1 MSKLTRTSYSVKE
14 LSDMYSKGEIA
25 IPEIQRDFVWDAKR
39 IKLLLDSLHMDYPSG
54 AIILW
59 RPEFRTRS
67 EFEML
72 IRPER
77 LHLYKNRLPTYLLL
91 DGQQRLTAL
100 CSVILSANQVMESL
114 GEEISLPRLF
124 INLKTLEIEAKKDS
138 IPPSN
143 NEVLLNRLLSAE
155 TDDSG
160 LSSVLNDLAT
170 RKDIT
175 SKHRNGLKEFREK
188 ILQYT
193 YPVQVLE
200 NHDYET
206 VANIFKRVNSQGKI
220 LVTAELELAT
230 IVPHWKGFSKHLR
243 TFIREMRSEGFY
255 ADLSFYMKCLAF
267 IATDWPAI
275 DYFSKLVV
283 KEEYNKGQLERYW
296 RLTKKS
302 IRKLHAILK
311 RNKINRTELIT
322 TRNALVPMVYA
333 IANDKKDKINDG
345 LLIKWLIYSMN
356 GGHYTQ
362 QTESVLRKDS
372 YPLTNSLPQIER
384 GFAKLYRQM
393 IRKDLYS
400 NTFTDADFEGAS
412 SKNPAML
419 SMYIGLCHYSA
430 KDFAG
435 KNAILIENIGKYQ
448 VHHIFPIEF
457 MLSDDIAEKYRKR
470 NGLSRLEF
478 KDQIN
483 DVANLTF
490 ISLDAN
496 QEIKKRP
503 PYDYLVKMATL
514 KNLEAHCIPKDP
526 KLWKPENFDKFCA
539 ERRRLLAKAMNSYL
553 RSLD

>member
-1 MSKLTRTSYSVKE
+1 
-14 LSDMYSKGEIA
+14 MYSSGEIA

-39 IKLLLDSLHMDYPSG
+39 IKKLLNSLHMDFPSG

-59 RPEFRTRS
+59 RPEFPTRS

-100 CSVILSANQVMESL
+100 CSVILPANQVLDSL
-114 GEEISLPRLF
+114 GEEIDLPKLF
-124 INLKTLEIEAKKDS
+124 INLKTLEIEASKES
-138 IPPSN
+138 IPTSN
-143 NEVLLNRLLSAE
+143 NEVLLNRLLSSE
-155 TDDSG
+155 TEDSG
-160 LSSVLNDLAT
+160 LSSIFNELT
-170 RKDIT
+170 PRKDIT
-175 SKHRNGLKEFREK
+175 AKHKNELKDFRER

-206 VANIFKRVNSQGKI
+206 VAEIFKRVNSQGKI

-243 TFIREMRSEGFY
+243 TFIKEMRADGFI
-255 ADLSFYMKCLAF
+255 ADLPFYLKCLAF

-275 DYFSKLVV
+275 DYFSKSVV
-283 KEEYNKGQLERYW
+283 NAEFSQGQLESFW
-296 RLTKKS
+296 RNTKKAV
-302 IRKLHAILK
+302 RKLSTILK
-311 RNKINRTELIT
+311 HNNIDRTELIT
-322 TRNALVPMVYA
+322 TRNALVPMAYA
-333 IANDKKDKINDG
+333 IAKDNKNRISDG
-345 LLIKWLIYSMN
+345 LYIKWLVYAMD
-356 GGHYTQ
+356 GGHYAQ
-362 QTESVLRKDS
+362 QTESTLRRDS
-372 YPLTNSLPQIER
+372 YPLTESSPHIEK
-384 GFAKLYRQM
+384 GFTKLYKQM
-393 IRKDLYS
+393 VRKDLYS
-400 NTFTDADFEGAS
+400 TTFAESDFEGSA

-419 SMYIGLCHYSA
+419 WIYLSLRHQQA

-435 KNAILIENIGKYQ
+435 KNAQPIEQIGNYQ

-457 MLSDDIAEKYRKR
+457 MLADEKAEKYRKK
-470 NGLSRLEF
+470 NGLSRTEF
-478 KDQIN
+478 KMQIN

-490 ISLDAN
+490 ISLQAN

-503 PYDYLVKMATL
+503 PYDYLFKLTSP

-526 KLWKPENFDKFCA
+526 ELWKPEHFGDFCD
-539 ERRRLLAKAMNSYL
+539 ERRRLLAKSMNAYIRNL
-553 RSLD
+553 E